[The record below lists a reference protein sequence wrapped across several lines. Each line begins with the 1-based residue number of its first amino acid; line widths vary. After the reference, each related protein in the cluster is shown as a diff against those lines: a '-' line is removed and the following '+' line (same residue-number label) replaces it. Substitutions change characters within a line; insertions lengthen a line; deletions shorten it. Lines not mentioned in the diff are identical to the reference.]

1 MSSALST
8 TEPFGWRMTGAA
20 ETKNDWHIN
29 NNTKA
34 KAMMKA
40 KELGR
45 RRDPGRE
52 IVVIVAVTVFVDAM
66 LGLAFGDVRMFETSV
81 WVSLGKL
88 MAFEMRRLAG
98 ISRHKCL
105 ENPVDTRSFE

>member
-8 TEPFGWRMTGAA
+8 TEPFGWRITGAA
-20 ETKNDWHIN
+20 ETQNDWH
-29 NNTKA
+29 NNTTA
-34 KAMMKA
+34 KTMMRA
-40 KELGR
+40 KERLCRSDLG
-45 RRDPGRE
+45 GE
-52 IVVIVAVTVFVDAM
+52 FVVIVAVNVFVDAM